1 VEGIMLRRS
10 FILTTPGSILAIGL
24 AMSGCTMTGSSD
36 TSSGAQTDKRHSID
50 AGVDSTLGRLYN
62 AANGSRELVAKARG
76 VLVFPS
82 VIDAG
87 FVVGGQYGEGSL
99 RVGGHTVG
107 YYSTATGS
115 IGLQA
120 GAQSKAIIFLFMTDE
135 SLTKF
140 RSAEGWSAGGDAS
153 VALLKV
159 GANGNVDTGTISS
172 QVDAFVLTNTGLMAG
187 ATLDGTKVTRLT
199 SL

>member
-1 VEGIMLRRS
+1 MLRRK
-10 FILTTPGSILAIGL
+10 FLFTTPGSILAIGL
-24 AMSGCTMTGSSD
+24 AVSGCTTTSPSDASS
-36 TSSGAQTDKRHSID
+36 AQMSKRHSID

-62 AANGSRELVAKARG
+62 DANGSRELVAKARG

-99 RVGGHTVG
+99 RVGGRTVG

-115 IGLQA
+115 IGWQA
-120 GAQSKAIIFLFMTDE
+120 GAQSKAIIFLFMTEE
-135 SLTKF
+135 SLAKF
-140 RSAEGWSAGGDAS
+140 RNSEGWSAGGDAS

-159 GANGNVDTGTISS
+159 GANGNVDTSTATG

-187 ATLDGTKVTRLT
+187 ATLDGTKVSRLKT
-199 SL
+199 L

>member
-1 VEGIMLRRS
+1 MLRRT

-24 AMSGCTMTGSSD
+24 AVSGCTTTGTSDASS
-36 TSSGAQTDKRHSID
+36 AQMDKRHSID

-62 AANGSRELVAKARG
+62 VANGSRELVGKARG

-115 IGLQA
+115 IGWQI
-120 GAQSKAIIFLFMTDE
+120 GAQSKAIVFLFMTEE
-135 SLTKF
+135 SLAKF
-140 RSAEGWSAGGDAS
+140 RSSEGWSAGGDAS

-159 GANGNVDTGTISS
+159 GANGNLDTSTATG

-187 ATLDGTKVTRLT
+187 ATLVGTKVSRLKT
-199 SL
+199 L

>member
-1 VEGIMLRRS
+1 MVEAIMLRRTV
-10 FILTTPGSILAIGL
+10 ILTTPGSILAIGL
-24 AMSGCTMTGSSD
+24 AMSGCTMTGTSDASS
-36 TSSGAQTDKRHSID
+36 AQMDKRHSID

-62 AANGSRELVAKARG
+62 VANGSRELVGKARG

-115 IGLQA
+115 IGWQI
-120 GAQSKAIIFLFMTDE
+120 GAQSKAIVFLFMTEE
-135 SLTKF
+135 SLAKF
-140 RSAEGWSAGGDAS
+140 RSSEGWSAGGDAS

-159 GANGNVDTGTISS
+159 GANGNLDTSTATG

-187 ATLDGTKVTRLT
+187 ATLVGTKVSRLKT
-199 SL
+199 L

>member
-1 VEGIMLRRS
+1 MLRRK
-10 FILTTPGSILAIGL
+10 FLFTTPGSILAIGL
-24 AMSGCTMTGSSD
+24 AVSGCTTTSPSD
-36 TSSGAQTDKRHSID
+36 TSSAQMDKRHSID
-50 AGVDSTLGRLYN
+50 AGVDSTLGRLYT
-62 AANGSRELVAKARG
+62 AAKGSRELVAKARG

-115 IGLQA
+115 IGWQA
-120 GAQSKAIIFLFMTDE
+120 GAQSKAIVFLFMTEE

-140 RSAEGWSAGGDAS
+140 RNSEGWSAGGDAS

-159 GANGNVDTGTISS
+159 GANGNLDTSTATG

-187 ATLDGTKVTRLT
+187 VTLDGTKVSRLKT
-199 SL
+199 L

>member
-1 VEGIMLRRS
+1 MLRRK
-10 FILTTPGSILAIGL
+10 FLLATPGSIPAIGL
-24 AMSGCTMTGSSD
+24 AVSGCTTTGASCASS
-36 TSSGAQTDKRHSID
+36 TQMDKRHTID
-50 AGVDSTLGRLYN
+50 AGVDSALGRLYN
-62 AANGSRELVAKARG
+62 DANGSRELVAKAGG
-76 VLVFPS
+76 VLAFPS

-87 FVVGGQYGEGSL
+87 FVVGGQYGEGAL

-115 IGLQA
+115 IGWQA
-120 GAQSKAIIFLFMTDE
+120 GAQSKAIIFLFMTED

-140 RSAEGWSAGGDAS
+140 RNSEGWSAGGDAS

-159 GANGNVDTGTISS
+159 GADGNVDTGTATG

-187 ATLDGTKVTRLT
+187 ATLDGTKVSRLKT
-199 SL
+199 L

>member
-1 VEGIMLRRS
+1 MLRRS
-10 FILTTPGSILAIGL
+10 FILSTPGSILAIGL
-24 AMSGCTMTGSSD
+24 AVSGCTMTGASDASS
-36 TSSGAQTDKRHSID
+36 QQMDKRHSID

-62 AANGSRELVAKARG
+62 AASGSRELVGKARG

-87 FVVGGQYGEGSL
+87 FGVGGQYGEGSL

-115 IGLQA
+115 IGWQI
-120 GAQSKAIIFLFMTDE
+120 GAQSKAIVFLFMTDQA
-135 SLTKF
+135 LAKF
-140 RSAEGWSAGGDAS
+140 RSSEGWSAGGDAS

-159 GANGNVDTGTISS
+159 GANGNVDTTTATG
-172 QVDAFVLTNTGLMAG
+172 QVDAFVLTNSGLMAG
-187 ATLDGTKVTRLT
+187 ATLEGTKVSRLKT
-199 SL
+199 L